1 MIVSKLFGAR
11 KSSAIGLS
19 APAGT
24 LTVATADGWP
34 LADSNTPTPSEALK
48 LSAVYGA
55 VDYICNFIAPL
66 PMYVYSRST
75 RERVKDHPLR
85 QMLSVRPN
93 EVQTPTDYKRMM
105 TRCLELRGN
114 AYAYIYRDP
123 SSARPREVIPLLPDH
138 MTLQLED
145 GRLWYY
151 YTHPTSGKLYRLS
164 REDVLHYKCN
174 SDDGYVGVSTLKYAA
189 RSLQV
194 ARGASEYE
202 LAVYNNGARPSGVL
216 STTAD
221 LGGLS
226 EVPDPDDNTRFL
238 SKKENIR
245 RAWESVFAGSANAF
259 RTAVLDNDLKYQ
271 PITVSSFDAQFI
283 AARDVTV
290 ADIARFFGV
299 PLHAL
304 MTGKQSFESNEQNSL
319 EFIQGKGLALIR
331 TMEEEDTYKLLLDS
345 EIDSGL
351 WIKRNFDAR
360 LRGDTKTR
368 AEFYRTMRDIGAYS
382 VNDIRAL
389 EDLQDV
395 DGGDVRIAR
404 LDGVPLE
411 DFRRISLARN
421 VKEE

>member
-1 MIVSKLFGAR
+1 MIVSKLLSR
-11 KSSAIGLS
+11 KAQPKPS
-19 APAGT
+19 APSGT
-24 LTVATADGWP
+24 LTVATADGWMLP
-34 LADSNTPTPSEALK
+34 DDSLPTPTEALK

-66 PMYVYSRST
+66 PVYVHDRTT
-75 RERVKDHPLR
+75 RERVKEHPLMR
-85 QMLSVRPN
+85 LLSVRPN
-93 EVQTPTDYKRMM
+93 EYQTPTDYKRMM

-114 AYAYIYRDP
+114 AYAFIYRDAA
-123 SSARPREVIPLLPDH
+123 SSRPKEILPLLPDH

-145 GRLWYY
+145 GVLWYY
-151 YTHPTSGKLYRLS
+151 YTHPANGSLYRLS
-164 REDVLHYKCN
+164 REDVLHYKYN
-174 SDDGYVGVSTLKYAA
+174 SDDGYTGVSTLKYAA
-189 RSLQV
+189 RALRV
-194 ARGASEYE
+194 AKGASEYE
-202 LAVYNNGARPSGVL
+202 LAVYQNGARPSGVL
-216 STTAD
+216 STDSD

-226 EVPDPDDNTRFL
+226 EVPDPADKTRFL

-245 RAWESVFAGSANAF
+245 RAWENVYAGSANAF
-259 RTAVLDNDLKYQ
+259 RTAVLDNGLKYQ
-271 PITVSSFDAQFI
+271 PITISSFDAQFI

-351 WIKRNFDAR
+351 WVKRNFDAR

-368 AEFYRTMRDIGAYS
+368 AEFYRTMHDIGAYS
-382 VNDIRAL
+382 VDDILAL
-389 EDLQDV
+389 EDLPGV
-395 DGGDVRIAR
+395 SGGDVRIAR

-421 VKEE
+421 IEEA